1 MYRIF
6 VAATLTASAAVAG
19 TSALA
24 GDPTPPPADPVVVE
38 PGFTWAGPYAGL
50 QLGYLSGHIDVG
62 IPGIDGDPTI
72 GPSPIV
78 ERASPD
84 ADGFVGGIYGGY
96 NFATS
101 GNLVFGFEGEYNWS
115 HADGS
120 DQLPAIDGLGET
132 LESDIES
139 TAALRGRIGH
149 AMDRTLIYGA
159 AGIAWADLELSDGTA
174 TASETM
180 TGWTIGGGVEHAFTD
195 QWLGRI
201 DYRYS
206 SFDDENNFAGT
217 GANVEMET
225 HELRVGVAYKF

>member
-19 TSALA
+19 SSALA
-24 GDPTPPPADPVVVE
+24 GDPTPPPADPVVIE
-38 PGFTWAGPYAGL
+38 PGFTWAGPYAGV
-50 QLGYLSGHIDVG
+50 QLGYLNGHIDWSEG
-62 IPGIDGDPTI
+62 TQGGDVAAPE
-72 GPSPIV
+72 GR
-78 ERASPD
+78 RASPD

-120 DQLPAIDGLGET
+120 DQIPVIEGPGDT

-159 AGIAWADLELSDGTA
+159 AGIAWADLELSWPGT